1 MLIDPFW
8 MILPQ
13 SYEVVR
19 IRSTR
24 LSSFQIIILH
34 RVKVNDDHMAVFLD
48 TRLMASLILRVD
60 DLIKVTLWLS
70 YNCCGKK
77 SKSRQMELIG
87 VGRKLLSWVIMHT
100 KSQIYSCSAVFDTLQ
115 SNPIAVHK
123 RLRVWCNVRASG
135 CPPKVAHVDIK
146 SLMRLPR
153 CQMEGNVHTQNIASS
168 DDYIYIVQCSKYDR
182 FYFLLQV
189 FRSLSRISESIV
201 DAVAIPTSF

>member
-87 VGRKLLSWVIMHT
+87 VGRKLLS
-100 KSQIYSCSAVFDTLQ
+100 
-115 SNPIAVHK
+115 
-123 RLRVWCNVRASG
+123 
-135 CPPKVAHVDIK
+135 
-146 SLMRLPR
+146 
-153 CQMEGNVHTQNIASS
+153 
-168 DDYIYIVQCSKYDR
+168 
-182 FYFLLQV
+182 
-189 FRSLSRISESIV
+189 
-201 DAVAIPTSF
+201 